1 MQKMAEK
8 IDALE
13 REAAAK
19 QMKEKDE
26 SMSEMK
32 AKMAT
37 FEARIM
43 STARMRAA
51 CPPHPH
57 HFQRWARSHH
67 LRVVREARPLLE
79 CCSTWTR
86 EA

>member
-1 MQKMAEK
+1 MKKMAEK

-32 AKMAT
+32 AKMAA
-37 FEARIM
+37 FEAYIM
-43 STARMRAA
+43 SSGGEPKPEKSASKSARKSAEKGRVSYLKALAA
-51 CPPHPH
+51 
-57 HFQRWARSHH
+57 QK
-67 LRVVREARPLLE
+67 EADDSE
-79 CCSTWTR
+79 DS
-86 EA
+86 E